1 MKEYISKIEKVKLS
15 DIERKTVH
23 GQLVIYQEDL
33 EKLLGHTLNVPGAY
47 FNHEGGGKY
56 WNAHGDNPEI
66 YYYKNGC
73 EYLLDIL
80 DVDNSL
86 RSEIM
91 EYFNDKNNG
100 TLEHRKDDI
109 GSDDI
114 LKMINKL
121 DKHMKYKVIIYIDK
135 LLNEKEEIE
144 IEYKKVV
151 AKRNL

>member
-1 MKEYISKIEKVKLS
+1 
-15 DIERKTVH
+15 
-23 GQLVIYQEDL
+23 
-33 EKLLGHTLNVPGAY
+33 
-47 FNHEGGGKY
+47 
-56 WNAHGDNPEI
+56 
-66 YYYKNGC
+66 
-73 EYLLDIL
+73 
-80 DVDNSL
+80 
-86 RSEIM
+86 M